1 MKFKKLLTRITTL
14 VLAICILIPTNLVVF
29 ANDWDGQTGG
39 QGSWGSASNDGTCW
53 NYRYGVR
60 LTFIDATDNGKAV
73 SASVDW
79 NTNSGLYG
87 CWSFAKKCKT
97 VYKGG
102 EALDLLTHYSY
113 NDSPP
118 KVVDSTTGREITLDD
133 ITTDW
138 NQNDI
143 NDYFKNKDVVSS
155 LVDDLTNCGVD
166 NAPNH
171 DLYKKFADGTYDI
184 LVEPVG
190 QYHHTDGCN
199 YMATPTEYA
208 LADANLG
215 CWNSYAGPLIRGEF
229 SELLYFGE
237 EHPAV
242 GFPEET
248 IDPSYDYGSGYLPA
262 TVVNYA
268 LGAGLIWTKD
278 PPTGKPQLITH
289 TCYVN
294 YKWNDDRNIKW
305 SDVLAGI
312 KAGTFKT
319 DDGVTVKSPEQ
330 AYEFAIQ
337 GVHGFSLANAGG
349 SFSSVNSA
357 GTAATTEQIE
367 NNTVV
372 ASKEIKDDYV
382 YNKTSLSKTESK
394 PSFGLVSVERTDQD
408 LREQKTYPGSYEER
422 KSRAQIIGGQSLA
435 VKDSSHDIHVF
446 RIAIRQARY
455 INVYIHTI
463 DYTYDTSKKITG
475 HEWYP
480 VVSEEKAAT
489 RSVIIRPTLE
499 IEEGISGDLY
509 GYGFENIAQDRTY
522 RKLSG
527 EAADKYPNKF
537 APRSDDKEYRS
548 GPTLQKLEGVKTKD
562 ELDKLRP
569 NYTDNRFI
577 NLGLYKDAN
586 GKLLK
591 SVHIV
596 YVTGAPEGAQKPDTS
611 LIKTYDLTQ
620 YLDSKETGSTAKGHD
635 NPTYFTYTD
644 DSYGAEHKDNGVSQ
658 HTGGITAWMTSN
670 KASLADATA
679 QCSNN
684 LSSHSWTS
692 LATSGGTSSTTSTAP
707 ACTSCHWTKEH
718 VYAVY
723 GARFSSD
730 PTASHK
736 WDTSDNNKLVTNN
749 TATPSSYYAAFSVP
763 HAYMVNTKVLKGNTN
778 PSFNILSANS
788 TDSLFLPRDKNGLE
802 LVPSLEDGVSANSS
816 WEIQAF
822 QSDADKDK
830 SSKTAHFTN
839 FSWDKVKRASY
850 VAHRDILSGNNA
862 TSLAVSGYMT
872 KYATNAQT
880 WDYLKLMS
888 NTHYGFSGISAPDFS
903 SDPSSLSFTNAA
915 YNIAHNA
922 GKVHVANANTTGSS
936 NFNSD
941 FGKATVQF
949 RLGSN
954 SVNMYS
960 LMDDDYLKDAD
971 IGIGGT
977 ARGHGDAVRPIW
989 YRVKLSQSTSTPSSH
1004 NQDSAPSYTKT
1015 AKYATKST
1023 GIYFKN
1029 TIGNGKILGTD
1040 TEQGSTVS
1048 SLYTYVRNATGH
1060 TDIEGTFNGLR
1071 DAAGARGMT
1080 YDTDKFTVE
1089 NGYYMHNPNTLD
1101 KAYTEQAV
1109 NVHQFSLAGVGDK
1122 KKTNGKE
1129 QVSQEYRFTVPSQT
1143 YTFNPSVAMAFD
1155 DELKDVNK
1163 TAWVLSEQPMKVN
1176 FKNTL
1181 DIRLTSNTSTD
1192 AGTMGSASGYPT
1204 QIDSEWSTDKKD
1216 VDIQNETGLPTA
1228 KASSTYKTTTGVV
1241 GGTVTAYVVLQDP
1254 EFSGNPTAVEE
1265 QNKKTLEEYTKQMEK
1280 IREQFANATGD
1291 KTTDAANDSTKK
1303 NNFGIAMYT
1312 NLQNGSTQNSAMSEL
1327 YLADDQS
1334 RLDKE
1339 QMKLDTDS
1347 LMSAKVTTGTP
1358 KAITTGL
1365 STNNSW
1371 SFYALGGYEVNNLYR
1386 PHKDT
1391 GLSDTDDISD
1401 TTKDGKRSM
1410 FGTTIKS
1417 STSAAGH
1424 QQDVMDEMNEHLC
1437 ELLVEQGTSIKA
1449 PQGTKPFKGNK
1460 QKFTWYNED
1469 YEGFVVAVC
1478 EISFAVGND
1487 KGDASVKA
1495 DSSHLASTDF
1505 YSVFRA
1511 QSDWR
1516 TKTNQYGAISSLNS
1530 EYHKPLE
1537 YDFSSIAGK
1546 YNLNNITGSYCKC
1559 ADGKM
1564 LLMSNAGKKT
1574 ITDWSKKY
1582 DDYAPGVYGVGLEL
1596 ANLKFEFGTIT
1607 SKDANGDET
1616 GWSFFYQPTYF
1627 NVRGSVYDTAR

>member
-14 VLAICILIPTNLVVF
+14 VLAICMLIPTDLVAL
-29 ANDWDGQTGG
+29 ANETDMGTDGGNDNYGYTSSD
-39 QGSWGSASNDGTCW
+39 GSGW
-53 NYRYGVR
+53 NGCEGVR

-79 NTNSGLYG
+79 NTNSGLGG
-87 CWSFAKKCKT
+87 CYSFAKKCKSAYRFEGAT
-97 VYKGG
+97 LSRLAYYSCNQNPPAIDTFN
-102 EALDLLTHYSY
+102 ALMS
-113 NDSPP
+113 S
-118 KVVDSTTGREITLDD
+118 
-133 ITTDW
+133 W

-143 NDYFKNKDVVSS
+143 NNYFKNKDVVSS
-155 LVDDLTNCGVD
+155 LVDNLTGCGVD
-166 NAPNH
+166 NAPNS
-171 DLYKKFADGTYDI
+171 DFYKKFADGTYDI
-184 LVEPVG
+184 LVEPMG
-190 QYHHTDGCN
+190 QYHHTDGYN
-199 YMATPTEYA
+199 YMATATEYA
-208 LADANLG
+208 MADANLG
-215 CWNSYAGPLIRGEF
+215 CLNTWGGAYMRQTLP
-229 SELLYFGE
+229 ELLYMEDDHENIGYT
-237 EHPAV
+237 
-242 GFPEET
+242 GGL
-248 IDPSYDYGSGYLPA
+248 PSEDSTRGGYLA
-262 TVVNYA
+262 NTIINSS
-268 LGAGLIWTKD
+268 LGAGLIWAKE
-278 PPTGKPQLITH
+278 PPEGKPQLITH
-289 TCYVN
+289 TCYIN
-294 YKWNDDRNIKW
+294 YKWNDETTIKW
-305 SDVLAGI
+305 DTVLAGI
-312 KAGTFKT
+312 KAGTFKAA
-319 DDGVTVKSPEQ
+319 DGTKVTSPEQ
-330 AYEFAIQ
+330 AYEFAIK
-337 GVHGFSLANAGG
+337 GLHGFSLANAGG
-349 SFSSVNSA
+349 SFSSVNNA
-357 GTAATTEQIE
+357 GTAATAEQIG
-367 NNTVV
+367 NNTVI
-372 ASKEIKDDYV
+372 ASKEIKNDYV
-382 YNKTSLSKTESK
+382 YNKTSLGNAESK
-394 PSFGLVSVERTDQD
+394 PGFGLVSVERTGQD
-408 LREQKTYPGSYEER
+408 LREQKVYPSSFEER
-422 KSRAQIIGGQSLA
+422 KSRAQIIGEQSLA

-455 INVYIHTI
+455 INVYTH
-463 DYTYDTSKKITG
+463 YVSYEYDNVGKISG
-475 HEWYP
+475 NPEWREP
-480 VVSEEKAAT
+480 TSEEREAT
-489 RSVIIRPTLE
+489 KRVLIRPTLE
-499 IEEGISGDLY
+499 IEEGINGDLY
-509 GYGFENIAQDRTY
+509 GYGFQNIPQDKTY
-522 RKLSG
+522 QRLSDE
-527 EAADKYPNKF
+527 EAARYPNKF
-537 APRSDDKEYRS
+537 APKSDDKEYQS
-548 GPTLQKLEGVKTKD
+548 GRTVEKLEEVKTKD
-562 ELDKLRP
+562 ELDELKP
-569 NYTDNRFI
+569 NYADNKFI

-586 GKLLK
+586 NKLLK

-596 YVTGAPEGAQKPDTS
+596 YVTSSPKGAQKPDAS

-620 YLDSKETGSTAKGHD
+620 YLNSKETGSTVKGHD

-644 DSYGAEHKDNGVSQ
+644 GSYGTEHKNTNNVSQ

-670 KASLADATA
+670 KPPLADATA
-679 QCSNN
+679 KCSNYLN
-684 LSSHSWTS
+684 SHS
-692 LATSGGTSSTTSTAP
+692 GTPSTCA
-707 ACTSCHWTKEH
+707 SCHWTNEH

-730 PTASHK
+730 PTASYK
-736 WDTSDNNKLVTNN
+736 WSDNSLVTDN
-749 TATPSSYYAAFSVP
+749 TAAPSGYYAAFSVP

-788 TDSLFLPRDKNGLE
+788 TDSLFLPRGADGLE
-802 LVPSLEDGVSANSS
+802 LVPSLEDGVSSSSS

-850 VAHRDILSGNNA
+850 VAHRDILSGSNA
-862 TSLAVSGYMT
+862 TSLAVSGYMA

-888 NTHYGFSGISAPDFS
+888 NTHYGFSGISTPDFS
-903 SDPSSLSFTNAA
+903 SDPDSLSFTNAA
-915 YNIAHNA
+915 HNIAHNA
-922 GKVHVANANTTGSS
+922 GKVHVANANTNGSS
-936 NFNSD
+936 DFNKD
-941 FGKATVQF
+941 FDKASVKF
-949 RLGSN
+949 HLGSN
-954 SVNMYS
+954 SVNMRS
-960 LMDDDYLKDAD
+960 LMDEDYLKDAD
-971 IGIGGT
+971 IGSGGT
-977 ARGHGDAVRPIW
+977 ARGHGDAVRSIW
-989 YRVKLSQSTSTPSSH
+989 YKVKLSQSSSTPSSH
-1004 NQDSAPSYTKT
+1004 NQDSAPSYETT
-1015 AKYATKST
+1015 AKYATASS

-1029 TIGNGKILGTD
+1029 TIGNGKILGIN
-1040 TEQGSTVS
+1040 TEQGNTVKS
-1048 SLYTYVRNATGH
+1048 IYTYVRNAEGH
-1060 TDIEGTFNGLR
+1060 VNVEGTFNGKR
-1071 DAAGARGMT
+1071 DDTGTSGMT

-1089 NGYYMHNPNTLD
+1089 NGYYMHNPDTLD

-1109 NVHQFSLAGVGDK
+1109 NVHQFSLAGVGGK

-1129 QVSQEYRFTVPSQT
+1129 QASQEYRFTVPSQT

-1163 TAWVLSEQPMKVN
+1163 AAWVLSEQPMKVN

-1181 DIRLTSNTSTD
+1181 DIRLTANTSTD
-1192 AGTMGSASGYPT
+1192 AGTTGSASGYPT

-1216 VDIQNETGLPTA
+1216 LDIQNETGLPTT

-1254 EFSGNPTAVEE
+1254 EFSGDPTAVEE

-1291 KTTDAANDSTKK
+1291 KTTNAANDSTKK

-1312 NLQNGSTQNSAMSEL
+1312 NLQNGSTQNSAMSEP

-1358 KAITTGL
+1358 EAITTEL

-1371 SFYALGGYEVNNLYR
+1371 SFYALGGYEVNNRYR

-1410 FGTTIKS
+1410 FDTTIKS

-1424 QQDVMDEMNEHLC
+1424 QQTVMDEMNEHLC

-1449 PQGTKPFKGNK
+1449 PQDTTPFKGKK

-1505 YSVFRA
+1505 YSVFQA

-1516 TKTNQYGAISSLNS
+1516 TKTNQYGVFNSINS

-1582 DDYAPGVYGVGLEL
+1582 DEYAPGIYGVGLEL